1 MNEMNSTRPAGALAL
16 PESAPLIR
24 LTAGMGSAAQKTW
37 NLRRPVTL
45 IGSRR
50 PAHIVLHDQATAK
63 AHCVIVNTGTHVLLM
78 DLSSGTGTGHNG
90 RWVDG
95 IVLLSD
101 GDVVTIGTSALH
113 IGVEYSAGTAPQTI
127 RQKRAALHFPQPVA
141 VCVNDADT
149 VWRLEEAITLVGRH
163 PDATVRLDHENVSA
177 RHAIIFRYLDQPAIF
192 DTGSRHGIWVSGE
205 KVNVALLSQSD
216 RIMIGPYALS
226 VASFDELARS
236 RKRATNEIGHPDA
249 VHPAQPDAALHSP
262 FAIWKSGQQITE
274 HGPPADAN
282 SKGKV
287 DAGSPVETG
296 ATTPRPALPTDA
308 LIRTTTDP
316 SPADAPQQGA
326 KPGCAPPELGVQLG
340 AAELRQLQ
348 SGLARR
354 EAELERRE
362 AELAQRERRLARL
375 SSARRTITCPDC
387 GKVMTSVDLYAPSS
401 PAISP
406 AEAVA

>member
-1 MNEMNSTRPAGALAL
+1 MNDMNMTRPAGALAL

-45 IGSRR
+45 VGSRR

-113 IGVEYSAGTAPQTI
+113 IGVEYSAGTAPQTM

-163 PDATVRLDHENVSA
+163 PDAPVRLDHENVSA

-205 KVNVALLSQSD
+205 KANVALLSQSD
-216 RIMIGPYALS
+216 RIMIGPYSLT
-226 VASFDELARS
+226 VASFEELARS
-236 RKRATNEIGHPDA
+236 RKRAANEVGHTRSI
-249 VHPAQPDAALHSP
+249 HPAQPDAALHSP
-262 FAIWKSGQQITE
+262 FAIWKSGKNDPESGTAKYGTEKSGIEAQQNPEEDTRAP
-274 HGPPADAN
+274 HPAR
-282 SKGKV
+282 S
-287 DAGSPVETG
+287 
-296 ATTPRPALPTDA
+296 TDA
-308 LIRTTTDP
+308 LNRPGKEQTT
-316 SPADAPQQGA
+316 ADSHQQAG
-326 KPGCAPPELGVQLG
+326 KPGSSPPELGVQMG
-340 AAELRQLQ
+340 TAELRQLQ
-348 SGLARR
+348 TGLTRR

-387 GKVMTSVDLYAPSS
+387 GKVMTSIDLYAPSS